1 MAASLIG
8 QETTQRPLRRPR
20 TDDVAAP
27 SSPHPQFQPRLGVA
41 IKPRSPE
48 RDHPGQAALA
58 CRGTWLW
65 SSGFRQCTAGGIG
78 TKEQIPERPTQP
90 IRDPSAGQMVR
101 TIMDHVAALTQA
113 FQVALPV
120 VARIMIEMRRRQD
133 DAGLPERHRLLDI
146 RPSRWPAPAAAP
158 GVAHRVEPTA
168 IGQAADGLSVRPAA
182 PLADTTGALE
192 THASADLRPVDRV
205 EPAQFTIDR
214 QWSPRVRDG
223 EYIYSAS
230 VGRR

>member
-1 MAASLIG
+1 MRWRRRG
-8 QETTQRPLRRPR
+8 LRAFDADQSGKDQSAKAGDGGVTPSDRRRRRDPSADPA

-27 SSPHPQFQPRLGVA
+27 SSRHPEFQPLLGVT

-65 SSGFRQCTAGGIG
+65 LSGFRQCTAGGIG
-78 TKEQIPERPTQP
+78 TEEQIPERPTQP

-101 TIMDHVAALTQA
+101 MIMDHVAALTEA

-158 GVAHRVEPTA
+158 GVAHSCRTSGHRA
-168 IGQAADGLSVRPAA
+168 GSGRSLRAAGR
-182 PLADTTGALE
+182 
-192 THASADLRPVDRV
+192 
-205 EPAQFTIDR
+205 I
-214 QWSPRVRDG
+214 PR
-223 EYIYSAS
+223 
-230 VGRR
+230 RRHRRARNARAG